1 MAGRS
6 KSLMLVRPVL
16 TSALSL
22 APLTS
27 IALVSISA
35 EAILPCEMSF
45 RAMFL

>member
-22 APLTS
+22 GPPIS
-27 IALVSISA
+27 SALVSISA
-35 EAILPCEMSF
+35 EAIRPCEMSL